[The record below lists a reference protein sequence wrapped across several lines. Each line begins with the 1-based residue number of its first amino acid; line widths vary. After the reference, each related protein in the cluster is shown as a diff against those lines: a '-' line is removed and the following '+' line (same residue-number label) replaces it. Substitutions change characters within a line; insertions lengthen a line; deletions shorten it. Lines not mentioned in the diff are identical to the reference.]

1 VGGPADGAQSPSV
14 CLSSSWE
21 LAVENPPRPANLSA
35 RAPEAARTD
44 SRRFSLEDDSQTDN
58 VLVGHEGRVVI
69 TDFGIARA
77 LKAADA
83 EPGGDSTAMA
93 ALVGTPAYMAPEQV
107 RGNTLVDTRAD
118 LYALGV
124 MLFQLL
130 TGELPFGGGS
140 PIESALARLY
150 EAPRDPLALRPELP
164 GPLIDFLRRSLQ
176 VSPEARFQTA
186 AEMGAALQGERPP
199 GPGLAEYL
207 RQRATT
213 PRRALATAALQQ
225 TEPLSHAATFPAGAS
240 VRASSPLAMPL
251 FHLAPGSR
259 QLAVTV
265 LLFRLPA
272 DQTKEYLAHGLTEE
286 IIDRLSEA
294 EGLLVTSFGVVRAL
308 REDQQDPGSLH
319 QKLQAQVIVDG
330 TLRVVGEG
338 LSATVRLV
346 EVARGLQLA
355 VRRFE
360 RPDHNV
366 LALALEIAQV
376 LGGLLTVHIQQG
388 QGDIVGDAV
397 AVDLYMQARHGY
409 HSMNSAEV
417 AHSVDLFEQALAR
430 LPDEPL
436 LLTGYALALSR
447 HWFFAGEGAAARATG
462 AAERAVR
469 AAPEHGE
476 SYLALA
482 TVHVNCN
489 RILEAARS
497 LRWALA
503 RAPRLAES
511 HELLGHILTE
521 TGPMELAM
529 RHLNYALMLDK
540 AVPRVRLSV
549 SRAYALTG
557 QIEAAFSQLQWEG
570 FGAGFGFVRWIVLAR
585 FLCWTGDRQRARA
598 YLSDPALAAPEL
610 VRPRRLIEFLAGKR
624 HIEVDEYVP
633 PGYQSQSVSPRG
645 HLFGLQLLV
654 EYYCFIGQLPEA
666 LHGLRQLAKL
676 ALVDIQW
683 VDHCPILAPLR
694 HAPDFPA
701 LRAPVAELA
710 RQVQDALG
718 INAAG

>member
-1 VGGPADGAQSPSV
+1 M
-14 CLSSSWE
+14 
-21 LAVENPPRPANLSA
+21 
-35 RAPEAARTD
+35 
-44 SRRFSLEDDSQTDN
+44 
-58 VLVGHEGRVVI
+58 VI

-83 EPGGDSTAMA
+83 ELGADSTAMA
-93 ALVGTPAYMAPEQV
+93 ALIGTPAYMAPEQV

-130 TGELPFGGGS
+130 TGQLPFTGGS
-140 PIESALARLY
+140 AMESALARLY
-150 EAPRDPLALRPELP
+150 EAPKDPLALRPELP
-164 GPLIDFLRRSLQ
+164 GSLVAFLRRSLQ
-176 VSPEARFQTA
+176 ASPDARFQTA
-186 AEMGAALQGERPP
+186 AEMSSALLGERPT

-207 RQRATT
+207 RQRAAA
-213 PRRALATAALQQ
+213 PRRAAAQPLKLQPTDQ
-225 TEPLSHAATFPAGAS
+225 LSVAATFPAGVN
-240 VRASSPLAMPL
+240 VRPSSPLAMPL

-265 LLFRLPA
+265 LLFRASEKPH
-272 DQTKEYLAHGLTEE
+272 EYLAHGLTEE

-308 REDQQDPGSLH
+308 REDQQDPGALH
-319 QKLQAQVIVDG
+319 KKLQAQVIVDG
-330 TLRVVGEG
+330 SLRISGSG

-355 VRRFE
+355 VRRFQ
-360 RPDHNV
+360 RSDRNV
-366 LALALEIAQV
+366 LAVALEIAQV
-376 LGGLLTVHIQQG
+376 LGGLLTVHVHQNQG
-388 QGDIVGDAV
+388 NIVGDPV
-397 AVDLYMQARHGY
+397 AVDLYMQARHYY
-409 HSMNSAEV
+409 HSMNNAEV
-417 AHSVDLFEQALAR
+417 ARSVDLFEQALAR

-447 HWFFAGEGAAARATG
+447 HWFFAAEGAAARATV

-482 TVHVNCN
+482 TVHINSN
-489 RILEAARS
+489 RIVEAATS

-511 HELLGHILTE
+511 HELLGHVLTE

-549 SRAYALTG
+549 ARAYALTG
-557 QIEAAFSQLQWEG
+557 QTEAAFSQLHGEG
-570 FGAGFGFVRWIVLAR
+570 FGVGFDYVRWVVLAR
-585 FLCWTGDRQRARA
+585 FLGWLGDRQRARA
-598 YLSDPALAAPEL
+598 YLADPTLAAPEL
-610 VRPRRLIEFLAGKR
+610 ARPRRLIEFLAGQR
-624 HIEVDEYVP
+624 RIEVDEYLP
-633 PGYQSQSVSPRG
+633 PGSQSQSVSPRG
-645 HLFGLQLLV
+645 RLFGLQLRV
-654 EYYCFIGQLPEA
+654 EYHCFTSQLAEA
-666 LHGLRQLAKL
+666 LQALRQLTRL

-683 VDHCPILAPLR
+683 LDHCPILAPLR
-694 HAPDFPA
+694 HAPDFPV

-710 RQVQDALG
+710 RQVQEALG
-718 INAAG
+718 INAMG